1 VLRWSALA
9 VGVFYGFSHQASITA
24 REKSAKIKHEYDQQ
38 ESLIQKA
45 KAEWAKKNSPAPT
58 SSGTLT
64 QPLPRD
70 S

>member
-45 KAEWAKKNSPAPT
+45 KAEWAKKNSPAPK
-58 SSGTLT
+58 SSGTPTRTL
-64 QPLPRD
+64 
-70 S
+70 